1 MTRNRHT
8 TAPVEGWLETLV
20 LRELALEWNSINW
33 ALFRERMRPP
43 AFELIDSAELL
54 GAWHSQHRTI
64 SISRKLAMHAPWAET
79 LEVLKHEAAHQYVDE
94 VLGGDTSAHGARFQ
108 EVCRAR
114 GIDARARGT
123 ATDEASAQA
132 DAGADSERL
141 RIVARV
147 QKLLALAESSNQHEA
162 ELAAATAQRI
172 MLKYNLELQRTDAA
186 GDDACGHLFLGQP
199 TGRVQAHERA
209 LAMLLSEHFFVQVI
223 WVDVYRPLEA
233 KRGSVLEVCGRPE
246 NLAMA
251 EYVHTFV
258 LRTIERLWQ
267 EHKRSAKLRSDRDR
281 RNFLAGAVRGL
292 DQKLRAQRT
301 GAAQEGLVWVGDAH
315 VDAYYH
321 RRHPRIVTVSS
332 RGSGHR
338 SGYAEGE
345 SAGKSIV
352 LSRPVSADSTP
363 STPRALKSGG

>member
-1 MTRNRHT
+1 MTRDRHT
-8 TAPVEGWLETLV
+8 TAPVEGWLESLV
-20 LRELALEWNSINW
+20 LHELVREWHAMNW
-33 ALFRERMRPP
+33 ALFGERMRPP
-43 AFELIDSAELL
+43 TFELVDTASLL
-54 GAWHSQHRTI
+54 GAWHAEHRTI
-64 SISRKLAMHAPWAET
+64 AISRELAMHVPWGET
-79 LEVLKHEAAHQYVDE
+79 IEVLKHEAAHQYVDE
-94 VLGGDTSAHGARFQ
+94 VLGGDTTAHGTRFQ
-108 EVCRAR
+108 EVCRLR
-114 GIDARARGT
+114 GIDARARAR
-123 ATDEASAQA
+123 ATDGAGEGEAP
-132 DAGADSERL
+132 GETSERL

-172 MLKYNLELQRTDAA
+172 MLKYNLELQHAPSPDHEP
-186 GDDACGHLFLGQP
+186 CGYLWLGTP

-223 WVDVYRPLEA
+223 WVGAYRPLEA

-281 RNFLAGAVRGL
+281 RNFLTGAVRGL
-292 DQKLRAQRT
+292 DKKLRAQRA
-301 GAAQEGLVWVGDAH
+301 GAEREGLVWVGDAD
-315 VDAYYH
+315 VDSYYR
-321 RRHPRIVTVSS
+321 RRHPRIVNVSS
-332 RGSGHR
+332 RGSAHR